1 MLNVEAWLQPLSEA
15 EPCGPSLEYD
25 PGLIELEKAAREKP
39 EEQVGKEIKPAV
51 PPDWKTVDRLSSALL
66 DKTHDL
72 RVAIPLARAQLQI
85 AGYRGFAEVLTL
97 IRGWC
102 EQFWPTLH
110 PQLDPEDNN
119 DPTLRLNLLSELK
132 SADLLRQ
139 LRRVPLFTSR
149 GVVVSL
155 REIAMAKGELSP
167 AENEKSLSQNE
178 IDGAFHDVAE
188 SDLRQLHEALE
199 SSLTHLAAIDKRITD
214 QVGAGTAVDFS
225 PLTDLLQTA
234 FQLVSDKWELRRP
247 ALEPP
252 VNSEESMPTVA
263 GQVAPLPRGLSGEVC
278 SREDVVKALD
288 KICDYYE
295 KHEPSSPI
303 PLLLRRAQ
311 KLSTMNFLEI
321 LQELAPSGL
330 TEAQSVGGIPP
341 G

>member
-1 MLNVEAWLQPLSEA
+1 MRNVEAWLQPLSEA
-15 EPCGPSLEYD
+15 EPCGPNLEYD
-25 PGLIELEKAAREKP
+25 PGLIELDKAAREKP

-51 PPDWKTVDRLSSALL
+51 PPDWKAVDRLASMLL
-66 DKTHDL
+66 DKTRDL
-72 RVAIPLARAQLQI
+72 RVAIPLARAQLQL
-85 AGYRGFAEVLTL
+85 AGYPGFAAVVAL

-110 PQLDPEDNN
+110 PQLDPDDNN

-132 SADLLRQ
+132 SAELLRQ
-139 LRRVPLFTSR
+139 LRRVPLITSR
-149 GVVVSL
+149 GIVVSL
-155 REIAMAKGELSP
+155 REIALAKGELSP

-178 IDGAFHDVAE
+178 IDGAFQDVPE
-188 SDLRQLHEALE
+188 GELRQLREALQL
-199 SSLTHLAAIDKRITD
+199 SLTDLAAIDKRITD
-214 QVGAGTAVDFS
+214 QVGANVAVDFS
-225 PLTDLLQTA
+225 PLTDSLQTA
-234 FQLVSDKWELRRP
+234 FQLVSEQWELRRP
-247 ALEPP
+247 AEEQP
-252 VNSEESMPTVA
+252 VNSEVPMPTVA
-263 GQVAPLPRGLSGEVC
+263 GQVAPPPRGLSGEVC
-278 SREDVVKALD
+278 SRDDVVKALD